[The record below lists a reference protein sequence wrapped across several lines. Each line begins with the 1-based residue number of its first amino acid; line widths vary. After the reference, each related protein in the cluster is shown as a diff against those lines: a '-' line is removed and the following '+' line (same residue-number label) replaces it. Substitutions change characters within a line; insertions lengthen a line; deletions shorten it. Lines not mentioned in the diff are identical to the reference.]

1 MIRPA
6 QDRSAADYF
15 PKGKLSLGK
24 LEAAAPV
31 GRGMTDAATALPR
44 FGVHSVAEKGVER
57 VRNPVIVCGWATRRG
72 APH

>member
-1 MIRPA
+1 MPPA
-6 QDRSAADYF
+6 LEGRIFLAITEMDRVGF
-15 PKGKLSLGK
+15 VC
-24 LEAAAPV
+24 AAPV